1 VEVND
6 RAIVLITAV
15 GAIFFLVLSIPLN
28 IFSGLQLGVGNA
40 TELAVALYI
49 ILTSAVF
56 VIVFRRFR
64 G

>member
-1 VEVND
+1 M
-6 RAIVLITAV
+6 
-15 GAIFFLVLSIPLN
+15 
-28 IFSGLQLGVGNA
+28 FSGLQLGVGNA

-56 VIVFRRFR
+56 VIVFRKFR